1 MRSFGGLWQ
10 LVRTKIVLD
19 ALFEE
24 PLPLP
29 FPITEKSDVA
39 IRVKGVLAAG
49 NATGDFIGW
58 MEAN

>member
-1 MRSFGGLWQ
+1 MRSFGSLWK

-19 ALFEE
+19 ALFVE

-29 FPITEKSDVA
+29 LKITEKSDVE
-39 IRVKGVLAAG
+39 IRVKGVLAGG